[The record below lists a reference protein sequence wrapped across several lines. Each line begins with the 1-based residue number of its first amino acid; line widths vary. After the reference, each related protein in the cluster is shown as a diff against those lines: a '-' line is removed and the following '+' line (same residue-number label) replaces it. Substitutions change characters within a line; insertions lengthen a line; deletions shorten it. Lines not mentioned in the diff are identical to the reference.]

1 MRQIPCAPSLTR
13 RAGEA
18 KRDLKTGPP
27 PRNVHNTEERPE
39 SGNLHRLGVGMAES
53 LEFFSTTAGQLT
65 LGLFILAMLV
75 TVGLMVVRKLRD
87 QTVGNRQTANDL
99 LTNFQELNQQGEFS
113 DAEFRKIKA
122 VLGNQLQRD
131 VKSGKNK
138 P

>member
-1 MRQIPCAPSLTR
+1 M
-13 RAGEA
+13 G
-18 KRDLKTGPP
+18 
-27 PRNVHNTEERPE
+27 
-39 SGNLHRLGVGMAES
+39 
-53 LEFFSTTAGQLT
+53 EFFSSTAGQLSVS
-65 LGLFILAMLV
+65 LLILALIV
-75 TVGLMVVRKLRD
+75 AVALMVVRKLRD

-131 VKSGKNK
+131 IKGGKDK

>member
-1 MRQIPCAPSLTR
+1 
-13 RAGEA
+13 
-18 KRDLKTGPP
+18 
-27 PRNVHNTEERPE
+27 
-39 SGNLHRLGVGMAES
+39 MAEI

-87 QTVGNRQTANDL
+87 QTVGSRQTANDL

-131 VKSGKNK
+131 IKSGKNK

>member
-1 MRQIPCAPSLTR
+1 M
-13 RAGEA
+13 
-18 KRDLKTGPP
+18 
-27 PRNVHNTEERPE
+27 
-39 SGNLHRLGVGMAES
+39 
-53 LEFFSTTAGQLT
+53 LEFFSSTAGQLSVS
-65 LGLFILAMLV
+65 LLILALIV
-75 TVGLMVVRKLRD
+75 AVALMVVRKLRD

-131 VKSGKNK
+131 IKSGKNK

>member
-1 MRQIPCAPSLTR
+1 MW
-13 RAGEA
+13 
-18 KRDLKTGPP
+18 
-27 PRNVHNTEERPE
+27 
-39 SGNLHRLGVGMAES
+39 
-53 LEFFSTTAGQLT
+53 EFLSSTAGQLSVS
-65 LGLFILAMLV
+65 LLILALIV
-75 TVGLMVVRKLRD
+75 AVALMVVRKLRD

-131 VKSGKNK
+131 IKCGKDK

>member
-1 MRQIPCAPSLTR
+1 MW
-13 RAGEA
+13 
-18 KRDLKTGPP
+18 
-27 PRNVHNTEERPE
+27 
-39 SGNLHRLGVGMAES
+39 
-53 LEFFSTTAGQLT
+53 EFFSSTAGQLSVS
-65 LGLFILAMLV
+65 LLILALIV
-75 TVGLMVVRKLRD
+75 AVALMVVRKLRD

-131 VKSGKNK
+131 IKSGKDK